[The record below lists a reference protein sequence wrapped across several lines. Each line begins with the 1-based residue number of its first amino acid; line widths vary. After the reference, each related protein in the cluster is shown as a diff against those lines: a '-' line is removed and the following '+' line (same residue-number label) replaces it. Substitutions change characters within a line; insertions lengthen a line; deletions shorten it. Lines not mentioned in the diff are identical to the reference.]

1 MICRTFGSVRRL
13 FSSRFVFLA
22 LHSASDSSEALLS
35 HSKRCS
41 GAAEPKMARSIRT
54 LNSWS
59 TTERS
64 VACSV
69 GGLLK
74 RSFRSLQQ
82 SESNLLM
89 LLLLRTALQ
98 ARSEATAYSTIR
110 LRAAFLFASPAVNQE
125 TGCVLDASH
134 RFGDGCATDACT
146 CTTRL
151 AQER

>member
-1 MICRTFGSVRRL
+1 M
-13 FSSRFVFLA
+13 
-22 LHSASDSSEALLS
+22 
-35 HSKRCS
+35 
-41 GAAEPKMARSIRT
+41 
-54 LNSWS
+54 
-59 TTERS
+59 
-64 VACSV
+64 ACSV

-89 LLLLRTALQ
+89 LLLLRTALH
-98 ARSEATAYSTIR
+98 ARSEAT
-110 LRAAFLFASPAVNQE
+110 AAFLFASPAVNQE

-134 RFGDGCATDACT
+134 RFGDGFATDACT